1 MQGITKGTVLGN
13 RYELTSEVS
22 DAPGLARWI
31 ARDEKL
37 GREVAITVFGSK
49 SSHAEAALDSAR
61 RAAGVE
67 DARLVR
73 VLDAGRDDDFSYVVE
88 EAHTGAHSLADL
100 VRFESMHPEEARR
113 IVGETASALEAAR
126 QRGLHHLTLS
136 PRHVLRLAD
145 GSIAVTQVAV
155 AGALAGRDDVSSAE
169 ATKRDASSLVKLLYT
184 ALTGEWPGDES
195 DVAGLK
201 GMKVAERRADG
212 QIATPSE
219 LVDGVPNDLD
229 TLCRQS
235 LNYDETPRTP
245 GEVARQLAP
254 WSAQMITAPGRGRRS
269 DDAASK
275 DDASESNFTV
285 RRASERADGDSR
297 RGVGAVGAAALAAAG
312 ASAASSKG
320 TSTSSD
326 DDTDAGQRTDGPR
339 VALPRRPAAA
349 AAASEPDPADATMV
363 GRPVQFDADETTQ
376 FSLDDE
382 DAAYHRTSYDP
393 SFEELEPPVP
403 GFAGGTDDPDSGSS
417 KLALGIVALFVLG
430 ALVLAVFGIKGI
442 GGSKGSPAA
451 SPSGSASASGATKSA
466 PSSSSSSSAA
476 TTPVKVLG
484 ASVINQRGM
493 RVNDT
498 STMALAVDGDPS
510 TEWKSLHYLN
520 QPWGGF
526 VGYGG
531 LALNL
536 GTSTDVKKIKITPGA
551 GLPLTADVYVADVP
565 GTSGT
570 KVGSVSNA
578 TSEQTVEST
587 AKGRYVTIFIT
598 TQSKPAGKTYY
609 QSAIAEVSV
618 EK

>member
-13 RYELTSEVS
+13 RYELTSEIS
-22 DAPGLARWI
+22 DAPGLARWL

-49 SSHAEAALDSAR
+49 SSHAAAALDSAR

-67 DARLVR
+67 DDRLVR
-73 VLDAGRDDDFSYVVE
+73 VLDAGSDDDHSFVVE

-100 VRFESMHPEEARR
+100 VRFEAMHPEEARR

-155 AGALAGRDDVSSAE
+155 GGALAGRDDISSAE
-169 ATKRDASSLVKLLYT
+169 ATKRDAAACVKLLYT
-184 ALTGEWPGDES
+184 ALTGEWPGKAEEIT
-195 DVAGLK
+195 GLK
-201 GMKVAERRADG
+201 GLTVAERRADG

-219 LVDGVPNDLD
+219 VVDGIPSDLD
-229 TLCRQS
+229 TMCRQS

-254 WSAQMITAPGRGRRS
+254 WSAQMITAPGKGRRS
-269 DDAASK
+269 DDAAGDEDEK
-275 DDASESNFTV
+275 DQNFTV
-285 RRASERADGDSR
+285 RRAADRTEGEGR

-312 ASAASSKG
+312 TAGAAKG
-320 TSTSSD
+320 ARRLSNAD
-326 DDTDAGQRTDGPR
+326 DDTDPGARAEGPGA
-339 VALPRRPAAA
+339 ALPRKPAPRAA
-349 AAASEPDPADATMV
+349 NEQDPADATMI

-382 DAAYHRTSYDP
+382 DAAYHRTTYDP

-403 GFAGGTDDPDSGSS
+403 GFHGGTDDPDAGSS
-417 KLALGIVALFVLG
+417 KLALGIVALFVIG
-430 ALVLAVFGIKGI
+430 ALVLAVLGIRGI
-442 GGSKGSPAA
+442 GGNADTPAASNSGSASSGAASSGA
-451 SPSGSASASGATKSA
+451 SPSGSASRAG
-466 PSSSSSSSAA
+466 
-476 TTPVKVLG
+476 TPVKVQS
-484 ASVINQRGM
+484 ASVVNQRGM
-493 RVNDT
+493 RVND
-498 STMALAVDGDPS
+498 SSSMAQAVDGDTS
-510 TEWKSLHYLN
+510 TAWKSLLYRN
-520 QPWGGF
+520 RPWGGYP
-526 VGYGG
+526 GYGG

-536 GTSTDVKKIKITPGA
+536 GTSTDVKSIKITPGE
-551 GLPLTADVYVADVP
+551 GQPLTADVYVGDAP
-565 GTSGT
+565 GTAGK

-578 TSEQTVEST
+578 TSQQTISST
-587 AKGRYVTIFIT
+587 AKGSYVTIFIT
-598 TQSKPAGKTYY
+598 TQSLAPGTSYY
-609 QSAIAEVSV
+609 QSAVSEVSV

>member
-13 RYELTSEVS
+13 RYELTSEIS
-22 DAPGLARWI
+22 DAPGLARWL

-49 SSHAEAALDSAR
+49 SSHAAAALDSAR

-67 DARLVR
+67 DDRLVR
-73 VLDAGRDDDFSYVVE
+73 VLDAGSDDDHSFVVE

-100 VRFESMHPEEARR
+100 VRFEAMHPEEARR

-155 AGALAGRDDVSSAE
+155 GGALAGRDDISSAE
-169 ATKRDASSLVKLLYT
+169 ATKRDAAACVKLLYT
-184 ALTGEWPGDES
+184 ALTGEWPGKAEEIT
-195 DVAGLK
+195 GLK
-201 GMKVAERRADG
+201 GLTVAERRADG

-219 LVDGVPNDLD
+219 VVDGIPSDLD
-229 TLCRQS
+229 TMCRQS

-254 WSAQMITAPGRGRRS
+254 WSAQMITAPGKGRRS
-269 DDAASK
+269 DDAASDEDEK
-275 DDASESNFTV
+275 DQNFTV
-285 RRASERADGDSR
+285 RRAADRTEGEGR

-312 ASAASSKG
+312 TTGAAKG
-320 TSTSSD
+320 ARRLSNAD
-326 DDTDAGQRTDGPR
+326 DDTDPGARAEGPR
-339 VALPRRPAAA
+339 AALPRKPAPRAA
-349 AAASEPDPADATMV
+349 NEQDPADATMI

-382 DAAYHRTSYDP
+382 DAAYHRTTYDP

-403 GFAGGTDDPDSGSS
+403 GFRGGTDDPDAGSS
-417 KLALGIVALFVLG
+417 KLALGIVALFVIG
-430 ALVLAVFGIKGI
+430 ALVLAVLGIRGI
-442 GGSKGSPAA
+442 GGNADTPAASNSGSASSGAASSGA
-451 SPSGSASASGATKSA
+451 SPSGSASRAG
-466 PSSSSSSSAA
+466 
-476 TTPVKVLG
+476 TPVKVQS
-484 ASVINQRGM
+484 ASVVNKRGM
-493 RVNDT
+493 RVND
-498 STMALAVDGDPS
+498 SSSMAQAVDGDTS
-510 TEWKSLHYLN
+510 TAWKSLLYRN
-520 QPWGGF
+520 RPWGGYP
-526 VGYGG
+526 GYGG

-536 GTSTDVKKIKITPGA
+536 GTSTDVKSIKITPGE
-551 GLPLTADVYVADVP
+551 GQPLTADVYVGDAP
-565 GTSGT
+565 GTAGK

-578 TSEQTVEST
+578 TSQQTISST
-587 AKGRYVTIFIT
+587 AKGSYVTIFIT
-598 TQSKPAGKTYY
+598 TQSLAPGTSYY
-609 QSAIAEVSV
+609 QSAVSEVSV

>member
-13 RYELTSEVS
+13 RYELTSEIS
-22 DAPGLARWI
+22 DAPGLARWL

-49 SSHAEAALDSAR
+49 SSHAAAALDSAR

-67 DARLVR
+67 DDRLVR
-73 VLDAGRDDDFSYVVE
+73 VLDAGSDDDHSFVVE

-100 VRFESMHPEEARR
+100 VRFEAMHPEEARR

-155 AGALAGRDDVSSAE
+155 GGALAGRDDISSAE
-169 ATKRDASSLVKLLYT
+169 ATKRDAAACVKLLYT
-184 ALTGEWPGDES
+184 ALTGEWPGKAEEIT
-195 DVAGLK
+195 GLK
-201 GMKVAERRADG
+201 GLTVAERRADG

-219 LVDGVPNDLD
+219 VVDGIPSDLD
-229 TLCRQS
+229 TMCRQS

-254 WSAQMITAPGRGRRS
+254 WSAQMITAPGKGRRS
-269 DDAASK
+269 DDAAGDEDEK
-275 DDASESNFTV
+275 DQNFTV
-285 RRASERADGDSR
+285 RRAADRTEGEGR

-312 ASAASSKG
+312 TTGAAKG
-320 TSTSSD
+320 ARRLSNAD
-326 DDTDAGQRTDGPR
+326 DDTDPGARAEGPR
-339 VALPRRPAAA
+339 AALPRKPAPRAA
-349 AAASEPDPADATMV
+349 NEQDPADATMI

-382 DAAYHRTSYDP
+382 DAAYHRTTYDP

-403 GFAGGTDDPDSGSS
+403 GFHGGTDDPDAGSS
-417 KLALGIVALFVLG
+417 KLALGIVALFVIG
-430 ALVLAVFGIKGI
+430 ALVLAVLGIRGI
-442 GGSKGSPAA
+442 GGNADTPAASNSGSASSGAASSGA
-451 SPSGSASASGATKSA
+451 SPSGSASRAG
-466 PSSSSSSSAA
+466 
-476 TTPVKVLG
+476 TPVKVQS
-484 ASVINQRGM
+484 ASVVNERGM
-493 RVNDT
+493 RVND
-498 STMALAVDGDPS
+498 SSSMAQAVDGDTS
-510 TEWKSLHYLN
+510 TAWKSLLYRN
-520 QPWGGF
+520 RPWGGYP
-526 VGYGG
+526 GYGG

-536 GTSTDVKKIKITPGA
+536 GTSTDVKSIKITPGE
-551 GLPLTADVYVADVP
+551 GQPLTADVYVGDAP
-565 GTSGT
+565 GTAGK

-578 TSEQTVEST
+578 TSQQTISST
-587 AKGRYVTIFIT
+587 AKGSYVTIFIT
-598 TQSKPAGKTYY
+598 TQSLAPGTSYY
-609 QSAIAEVSV
+609 QSAVSEVSV

>member
-13 RYELTSEVS
+13 RYELTSEIS
-22 DAPGLARWI
+22 DAPGLARWL

-49 SSHAEAALDSAR
+49 SSHAAAALDSAR

-67 DARLVR
+67 DDRLVR
-73 VLDAGRDDDFSYVVE
+73 VLDAGSDDDHSFVVE

-100 VRFESMHPEEARR
+100 VRFEAMHPEEARR

-155 AGALAGRDDVSSAE
+155 GGALAGRDDISSAE
-169 ATKRDASSLVKLLYT
+169 ATKRDAAACVKLLYT
-184 ALTGEWPGDES
+184 ALTGEWPGKAEEIT
-195 DVAGLK
+195 GLK
-201 GMKVAERRADG
+201 GLTVAERRADG

-219 LVDGVPNDLD
+219 VVDGIPSDLD
-229 TLCRQS
+229 TMCRQS

-254 WSAQMITAPGRGRRS
+254 WSAQMITAPGKGRRS
-269 DDAASK
+269 DDAAGDEDEK
-275 DDASESNFTV
+275 DQNFTV
-285 RRASERADGDSR
+285 RRAADRTEGEGR

-312 ASAASSKG
+312 TAGAAKG
-320 TSTSSD
+320 ARRLSNAD
-326 DDTDAGQRTDGPR
+326 DDTDPGARAEGPR
-339 VALPRRPAAA
+339 AALPRKPAPRAA
-349 AAASEPDPADATMV
+349 NEQDPADATMI

-382 DAAYHRTSYDP
+382 DAAYHRTTYDP

-403 GFAGGTDDPDSGSS
+403 GFHGGTDDPDAGSS
-417 KLALGIVALFVLG
+417 KLALGIVALFVIG
-430 ALVLAVFGIKGI
+430 ALVLAVLGIRGI
-442 GGSKGSPAA
+442 GGNADTPAASNSGSASSGAASSGA
-451 SPSGSASASGATKSA
+451 SPSGSASRAG
-466 PSSSSSSSAA
+466 
-476 TTPVKVLG
+476 TPVKVQS
-484 ASVINQRGM
+484 ASVVNERGM
-493 RVNDT
+493 RVND
-498 STMALAVDGDPS
+498 SSSMAQAVDGDTS
-510 TEWKSLHYLN
+510 TAWKSLLYRN
-520 QPWGGF
+520 RPWGGYP
-526 VGYGG
+526 GYGG

-536 GTSTDVKKIKITPGA
+536 GTSTDVKSIKITPGE
-551 GLPLTADVYVADVP
+551 GQPLTADVYVGDAP
-565 GTSGT
+565 GTAGK

-578 TSEQTVEST
+578 TSQQTISST
-587 AKGRYVTIFIT
+587 AKGSYVTIFIT
-598 TQSKPAGKTYY
+598 TQSLAPGTSYY
-609 QSAIAEVSV
+609 QSAVSEVSV

>member
-13 RYELTSEVS
+13 RYELTSEIS
-22 DAPGLARWI
+22 DAPGLARWL

-49 SSHAEAALDSAR
+49 SSHAAAALDSAR

-67 DARLVR
+67 DDRLVR
-73 VLDAGRDDDFSYVVE
+73 VLDAGSDDDHSFVVE

-100 VRFESMHPEEARR
+100 VRFEAMHPEEARR

-155 AGALAGRDDVSSAE
+155 GGALAGRDDISSAE
-169 ATKRDASSLVKLLYT
+169 ATKRDAAACVKLLYT
-184 ALTGEWPGDES
+184 ALTGEWPGKAEEIT
-195 DVAGLK
+195 GLK
-201 GMKVAERRADG
+201 GLTVAERRADG

-219 LVDGVPNDLD
+219 VVDGIPSDLD
-229 TLCRQS
+229 TMCRQS

-254 WSAQMITAPGRGRRS
+254 WSAQMITAPGKGRRS
-269 DDAASK
+269 DDAASDEDEK
-275 DDASESNFTV
+275 DQNFTV
-285 RRASERADGDSR
+285 RRAADRTEGEGR

-312 ASAASSKG
+312 TAGAAKG
-320 TSTSSD
+320 ARRLSNAD
-326 DDTDAGQRTDGPR
+326 DDTDPGARAEGPR
-339 VALPRRPAAA
+339 AALPRKPAPRAA
-349 AAASEPDPADATMV
+349 NEQDPADATMI

-382 DAAYHRTSYDP
+382 DAAYHRTTYDP

-403 GFAGGTDDPDSGSS
+403 GFHGGTDDPDAGSS
-417 KLALGIVALFVLG
+417 KLALGIVALFVIG
-430 ALVLAVFGIKGI
+430 ALVLAVLGIRGI
-442 GGSKGSPAA
+442 GGNADTPAASNSGSASSGAASSGA
-451 SPSGSASASGATKSA
+451 SPSGSASRAG
-466 PSSSSSSSAA
+466 
-476 TTPVKVLG
+476 TPVKVQS
-484 ASVINQRGM
+484 ASVVNQRGM
-493 RVNDT
+493 RVND
-498 STMALAVDGDPS
+498 SSSMAQAVDGDTS
-510 TEWKSLHYLN
+510 TAWKSLLYRN
-520 QPWGGF
+520 RPWGGYP
-526 VGYGG
+526 GYGG

-536 GTSTDVKKIKITPGA
+536 GTSTDVKSIKITPGE
-551 GLPLTADVYVADVP
+551 GQPLTADVYVGDAP
-565 GTSGT
+565 GTAGK

-578 TSEQTVEST
+578 TSQQTISST
-587 AKGRYVTIFIT
+587 AKGSYVTIFIT
-598 TQSKPAGKTYY
+598 TQSLAPGTSYY
-609 QSAIAEVSV
+609 QSAVSEVSV

>member
-13 RYELTSEVS
+13 RYELTSEIS
-22 DAPGLARWI
+22 DAPGLARWL

-49 SSHAEAALDSAR
+49 SSHAAAALDSAR

-67 DARLVR
+67 DDRLVR
-73 VLDAGRDDDFSYVVE
+73 VLDAGSDDDHSFVVE

-100 VRFESMHPEEARR
+100 VRFEAMHPEEARR

-155 AGALAGRDDVSSAE
+155 GGALAGRDDISSAE
-169 ATKRDASSLVKLLYT
+169 ATKRDAAACVKLLYT
-184 ALTGEWPGDES
+184 ALTGEWPGKAEEIT
-195 DVAGLK
+195 GLK
-201 GMKVAERRADG
+201 GLTVAERRADG

-219 LVDGVPNDLD
+219 VVDGIPSDLD
-229 TLCRQS
+229 TMCRQS

-254 WSAQMITAPGRGRRS
+254 WSAQMITAPGKGRRS
-269 DDAASK
+269 DDAASDEDEK
-275 DDASESNFTV
+275 DQNFTV
-285 RRASERADGDSR
+285 RRAADRTEGEGR

-312 ASAASSKG
+312 TTGAAKG
-320 TSTSSD
+320 ARRLSNAD
-326 DDTDAGQRTDGPR
+326 DDTDPGARAEGPR
-339 VALPRRPAAA
+339 AALPRKPAPRAA
-349 AAASEPDPADATMV
+349 NEQDPADATMI

-382 DAAYHRTSYDP
+382 DAAYHRTTYDP

-403 GFAGGTDDPDSGSS
+403 GFHGGTDDPDAGSS
-417 KLALGIVALFVLG
+417 KLALGIVALFVIG
-430 ALVLAVFGIKGI
+430 ALVLAVLGIRGI
-442 GGSKGSPAA
+442 GGNADTPAASNSGSASSGAASSGA
-451 SPSGSASASGATKSA
+451 SPSGSASRAG
-466 PSSSSSSSAA
+466 
-476 TTPVKVLG
+476 TPVKVQS
-484 ASVINQRGM
+484 ASVVNQRGM
-493 RVNDT
+493 RVND
-498 STMALAVDGDPS
+498 SSSMAQAVDGDTS
-510 TEWKSLHYLN
+510 TAWKSLLYRN
-520 QPWGGF
+520 RPWGGYP
-526 VGYGG
+526 GYGG

-536 GTSTDVKKIKITPGA
+536 GTSTDVKSIKITPGE
-551 GLPLTADVYVADVP
+551 GQPLTADVYVGDAP
-565 GTSGT
+565 GTAGK

-578 TSEQTVEST
+578 TSQQTISST
-587 AKGRYVTIFIT
+587 AKGSYVTIFIT
-598 TQSKPAGKTYY
+598 TQSLAPGTSYY
-609 QSAIAEVSV
+609 QSAVSEVSV

>member
-13 RYELTSEVS
+13 RYELRSEIS
-22 DAPGLARWI
+22 DAPGLARWL

-49 SSHAEAALDSAR
+49 SSHAAAALDSAR

-67 DARLVR
+67 DDRLVR
-73 VLDAGRDDDFSYVVE
+73 VLDAGSDDDHSFVVE

-100 VRFESMHPEEARR
+100 VRFEAMHPEEARR

-155 AGALAGRDDVSSAE
+155 GGALAGRDDISSAE
-169 ATKRDASSLVKLLYT
+169 ATKRDAAACVKLLYT
-184 ALTGEWPGDES
+184 ALTGEWPGKAEEIT
-195 DVAGLK
+195 GLK
-201 GMKVAERRADG
+201 GLTVAERRADG

-219 LVDGVPNDLD
+219 VVDGIPSDLD
-229 TLCRQS
+229 TMCRQS

-254 WSAQMITAPGRGRRS
+254 WSAQMITAPGKGRRS
-269 DDAASK
+269 DDAAGDEDEK
-275 DDASESNFTV
+275 DQNFTV
-285 RRASERADGDSR
+285 RRAADRTEGEGR

-312 ASAASSKG
+312 TAGAAKG
-320 TSTSSD
+320 ARRLSNAD
-326 DDTDAGQRTDGPR
+326 DDTDPGARAEGPR
-339 VALPRRPAAA
+339 AALPRKPAPRAA
-349 AAASEPDPADATMV
+349 NEQDPADATMI

-382 DAAYHRTSYDP
+382 DAAYHRTTYDP

-403 GFAGGTDDPDSGSS
+403 GFHGGTDDPDAGSS
-417 KLALGIVALFVLG
+417 KLALGIVALFVIG
-430 ALVLAVFGIKGI
+430 ALVLAVLGIRGI
-442 GGSKGSPAA
+442 GGNADTPAASNSGSASSGAVSSGA
-451 SPSGSASASGATKSA
+451 SPSGSASRAG
-466 PSSSSSSSAA
+466 
-476 TTPVKVLG
+476 TPVKVQS
-484 ASVINQRGM
+484 ASVVNERGM
-493 RVNDT
+493 RVND
-498 STMALAVDGDPS
+498 SSSMAQAVDGDTS
-510 TEWKSLHYLN
+510 TAWKSLLYRN
-520 QPWGGF
+520 RPWGGYP
-526 VGYGG
+526 GYGG

-536 GTSTDVKKIKITPGA
+536 GTSIDVKSIKITPGE
-551 GLPLTADVYVADVP
+551 GQPLTADVYVGDAP
-565 GTSGT
+565 GTAGK

-578 TSEQTVEST
+578 TSQQTISST
-587 AKGRYVTIFIT
+587 AKGSYVTIFIT
-598 TQSKPAGKTYY
+598 TQSLAPGTSYY
-609 QSAIAEVSV
+609 QSAVSEVSV

>member
-13 RYELTSEVS
+13 RYELTSEIS
-22 DAPGLARWI
+22 DAPGLARWL

-49 SSHAEAALDSAR
+49 SSHAAAALDSAR

-67 DARLVR
+67 DDRLVR
-73 VLDAGRDDDFSYVVE
+73 VLDAGSDDDHSFVVE

-100 VRFESMHPEEARR
+100 VRFEAMHPEEARR

-155 AGALAGRDDVSSAE
+155 GGALAGRDDISSAE
-169 ATKRDASSLVKLLYT
+169 ATKRDAAACVKLLYT
-184 ALTGEWPGDES
+184 ALTGEWPGKAEEIT
-195 DVAGLK
+195 GLK
-201 GMKVAERRADG
+201 GLTVAERRADG

-219 LVDGVPNDLD
+219 VVDGVPSDLD
-229 TLCRQS
+229 TMCRQS

-254 WSAQMITAPGRGRRS
+254 WSAQMITAPGKGRRS
-269 DDAASK
+269 DDAASDEDEK
-275 DDASESNFTV
+275 DHNFTV
-285 RRASERADGDSR
+285 RRAADRTEGEGR

-312 ASAASSKG
+312 TTGAAKG
-320 TSTSSD
+320 ARRLSNAD
-326 DDTDAGQRTDGPR
+326 DDTDPGARAEGPR
-339 VALPRRPAAA
+339 AALPRKPAPRAA
-349 AAASEPDPADATMV
+349 NEQDPADATMI

-382 DAAYHRTSYDP
+382 DAAYHRTTYDP

-403 GFAGGTDDPDSGSS
+403 GFHGGTDDPDAGSS
-417 KLALGIVALFVLG
+417 KLALGIVALFVIG
-430 ALVLAVFGIKGI
+430 ALVLAVLGIRGI
-442 GGSKGSPAA
+442 GGNADTPAASNSGSASSGAASSGA
-451 SPSGSASASGATKSA
+451 SPSGSASRAG
-466 PSSSSSSSAA
+466 
-476 TTPVKVLG
+476 TPVKVQS
-484 ASVINQRGM
+484 ASVVNQRGM
-493 RVNDT
+493 RVND
-498 STMALAVDGDPS
+498 SSSMAQAVDGDTS
-510 TEWKSLHYLN
+510 TAWKSLLYRN
-520 QPWGGF
+520 RPWGGYP
-526 VGYGG
+526 GYGG

-536 GTSTDVKKIKITPGA
+536 GTSTDVKSIKITPGE
-551 GLPLTADVYVADVP
+551 GQPLTADVYVGDAP
-565 GTSGT
+565 GTAGK

-578 TSEQTVEST
+578 TSQQTISST
-587 AKGRYVTIFIT
+587 AKGSYVTIFIT
-598 TQSKPAGKTYY
+598 TQSLAPGTSYY
-609 QSAIAEVSV
+609 QSAVSEVSV

>member
-13 RYELTSEVS
+13 RYELTSEIS
-22 DAPGLARWI
+22 DAPGLARWL

-49 SSHAEAALDSAR
+49 SSHAAAALDSAR

-67 DARLVR
+67 DDRLVR
-73 VLDAGRDDDFSYVVE
+73 VLDAGSDDDHSFVVE

-100 VRFESMHPEEARR
+100 VRFEAMHPEEARR

-155 AGALAGRDDVSSAE
+155 GGALAGRDDISSAE
-169 ATKRDASSLVKLLYT
+169 ATKRDAAACVKLLYT
-184 ALTGEWPGDES
+184 ALTGEWPGKAEEIT
-195 DVAGLK
+195 GLK
-201 GMKVAERRADG
+201 GLTVAERRADG

-219 LVDGVPNDLD
+219 VVDGIPSDLD
-229 TLCRQS
+229 TMCRQS

-254 WSAQMITAPGRGRRS
+254 WSAQMITAPGKGRRS
-269 DDAASK
+269 DDAASDEDEK
-275 DDASESNFTV
+275 DQNFTV
-285 RRASERADGDSR
+285 RRAADRTEGEGR

-312 ASAASSKG
+312 TAGAAKG
-320 TSTSSD
+320 ARRLSNAD
-326 DDTDAGQRTDGPR
+326 DDTDPGARAEGPGA
-339 VALPRRPAAA
+339 ALPRKPAPRAA
-349 AAASEPDPADATMV
+349 NEQDPADATMI

-382 DAAYHRTSYDP
+382 DAAYHRTTYDP

-403 GFAGGTDDPDSGSS
+403 GFHGGTDDPDAGSS
-417 KLALGIVALFVLG
+417 KLALGIVALFVIG
-430 ALVLAVFGIKGI
+430 ALVLAVLGIRGI
-442 GGSKGSPAA
+442 GGNADTPAASNSASASSGAASSGA
-451 SPSGSASASGATKSA
+451 SPSGSASRAG
-466 PSSSSSSSAA
+466 
-476 TTPVKVLG
+476 TPVKVQS
-484 ASVINQRGM
+484 ASVVNQRGM
-493 RVNDT
+493 RVND
-498 STMALAVDGDPS
+498 SSSMAQAVDGDTS
-510 TEWKSLHYLN
+510 TTWKSLLYRN
-520 QPWGGF
+520 RPWGGYP
-526 VGYGG
+526 GYGG

-536 GTSTDVKKIKITPGA
+536 GTSTDVKSIKITPGE
-551 GLPLTADVYVADVP
+551 GQPLTADVYVGDAP
-565 GTSGT
+565 GTAGK

-578 TSEQTVEST
+578 TSQQTISST
-587 AKGRYVTIFIT
+587 AKGSYVTIFIT
-598 TQSKPAGKTYY
+598 TQSLAPGTSYY
-609 QSAIAEVSV
+609 QSAVSEVSV

>member
-13 RYELTSEVS
+13 RYELTSEIS
-22 DAPGLARWI
+22 DAPGLARWL

-49 SSHAEAALDSAR
+49 SSHAAAALDSAR

-67 DARLVR
+67 DDRLVR
-73 VLDAGRDDDFSYVVE
+73 VLDAGSDDDHSFVVE

-100 VRFESMHPEEARR
+100 VRFEAMHPEEARR

-155 AGALAGRDDVSSAE
+155 GGALAGRDDISSAE
-169 ATKRDASSLVKLLYT
+169 ATKRDAAACVKLLYT
-184 ALTGEWPGDES
+184 ALTGEWPGKAEEIT
-195 DVAGLK
+195 GLK
-201 GMKVAERRADG
+201 GLTVAERRADG

-219 LVDGVPNDLD
+219 VVDGIPSDLD
-229 TLCRQS
+229 TMCRQS

-254 WSAQMITAPGRGRRS
+254 WSAQMITAPGKGRRS
-269 DDAASK
+269 DDAAGDEDEK
-275 DDASESNFTV
+275 DQNFTV
-285 RRASERADGDSR
+285 RRAADRTEGEGR

-312 ASAASSKG
+312 TAGAAKG
-320 TSTSSD
+320 ARRLSNAD
-326 DDTDAGQRTDGPR
+326 DDTDPGARAEGPGA
-339 VALPRRPAAA
+339 ALPRKPAPRAA
-349 AAASEPDPADATMV
+349 NEQDPADATMI

-382 DAAYHRTSYDP
+382 DAAYHRTTYDP

-403 GFAGGTDDPDSGSS
+403 GFHGGTDDPDAGSS
-417 KLALGIVALFVLG
+417 KLALGIVALFVIG
-430 ALVLAVFGIKGI
+430 ALVLAVLGIRGI
-442 GGSKGSPAA
+442 GGNADTPAASNSGSASSGAASSGA
-451 SPSGSASASGATKSA
+451 SPSGSASRAG
-466 PSSSSSSSAA
+466 
-476 TTPVKVLG
+476 TPVKVQS
-484 ASVINQRGM
+484 ASVVNERGM
-493 RVNDT
+493 RVND
-498 STMALAVDGDPS
+498 SSSMAQAVDGDTS
-510 TEWKSLHYLN
+510 TAWKSLLYRN
-520 QPWGGF
+520 RPWGGYP
-526 VGYGG
+526 GYGG

-536 GTSTDVKKIKITPGA
+536 GTSTDVKSIKITPGE
-551 GLPLTADVYVADVP
+551 GQPLTADVYVGDAP
-565 GTSGT
+565 GTAGK

-578 TSEQTVEST
+578 TSQQTISST
-587 AKGRYVTIFIT
+587 AKGSYVTIFIT
-598 TQSKPAGKTYY
+598 TQSLAPGTSYY
-609 QSAIAEVSV
+609 QSAVSEVSV

>member
-13 RYELTSEVS
+13 RYELTSEIS
-22 DAPGLARWI
+22 DAPGLARWL

-49 SSHAEAALDSAR
+49 SSHAAAALDSAR

-67 DARLVR
+67 DDRLVR
-73 VLDAGRDDDFSYVVE
+73 VLDAGSDDDHSFVVE

-100 VRFESMHPEEARR
+100 VRFEAMHPEEARR

-155 AGALAGRDDVSSAE
+155 GGALAGRDDISSAE
-169 ATKRDASSLVKLLYT
+169 ATKRDAAACVKLLYT
-184 ALTGEWPGDES
+184 ALTGEWPGKAEEIT
-195 DVAGLK
+195 GLK
-201 GMKVAERRADG
+201 GLTVAERRADG

-219 LVDGVPNDLD
+219 VVDGIPSDLD
-229 TLCRQS
+229 TMCRQS

-254 WSAQMITAPGRGRRS
+254 WSAQMITAPGKGRRS
-269 DDAASK
+269 DDAASDEDEK
-275 DDASESNFTV
+275 DQNFTV
-285 RRASERADGDSR
+285 RRASDHTEGEGR

-312 ASAASSKG
+312 TAGAAKG
-320 TSTSSD
+320 ARRLSNAD
-326 DDTDAGQRTDGPR
+326 DDTDPGARAEGPR
-339 VALPRRPAAA
+339 AALPRKPAPRAA
-349 AAASEPDPADATMV
+349 NEQDPADATMI

-382 DAAYHRTSYDP
+382 DAAYHRTTYDP

-403 GFAGGTDDPDSGSS
+403 GFHGGTDDPDAGSS
-417 KLALGIVALFVLG
+417 KLALGIVALFVIG
-430 ALVLAVFGIKGI
+430 ALVLAVLGIRGI
-442 GGSKGSPAA
+442 GGNADTPAASNSGSASSGAASSGA
-451 SPSGSASASGATKSA
+451 SPSGSASRAG
-466 PSSSSSSSAA
+466 
-476 TTPVKVLG
+476 TPVKVQS
-484 ASVINQRGM
+484 ASVVNQRGM
-493 RVNDT
+493 RVND
-498 STMALAVDGDPS
+498 SSSMAQAVDGDTS
-510 TEWKSLHYLN
+510 TAWKSLLYRN
-520 QPWGGF
+520 RPWGGYP
-526 VGYGG
+526 GYGG

-536 GTSTDVKKIKITPGA
+536 GTSTDVKSIKITPGE
-551 GLPLTADVYVADVP
+551 GQPLTADVYVGDAP
-565 GTSGT
+565 GTAGK

-578 TSEQTVEST
+578 TSQQTISST
-587 AKGRYVTIFIT
+587 AKGSYVTIFIT
-598 TQSKPAGKTYY
+598 TQSLAPGTSYY
-609 QSAIAEVSV
+609 QSAVSEVSV

>member
-13 RYELTSEVS
+13 RYELTSEIS
-22 DAPGLARWI
+22 DAPGLARWL

-49 SSHAEAALDSAR
+49 SSHAAAALDSAR

-67 DARLVR
+67 DDRLVR
-73 VLDAGRDDDFSYVVE
+73 VLDAGSDDDHSFVVE

-100 VRFESMHPEEARR
+100 VRFEAMHPEEARR

-155 AGALAGRDDVSSAE
+155 GGALAGRDDISSAE
-169 ATKRDASSLVKLLYT
+169 ATKRDAAACVKLLYT
-184 ALTGEWPGDES
+184 ALTGEWPGKAEEIT
-195 DVAGLK
+195 GLK
-201 GMKVAERRADG
+201 GLTVAERRADG

-219 LVDGVPNDLD
+219 VVDGIPSDLD
-229 TLCRQS
+229 TMCRQS

-254 WSAQMITAPGRGRRS
+254 WSAQMITAPGKGRRS
-269 DDAASK
+269 DDAASDEDEK
-275 DDASESNFTV
+275 DHNFTV
-285 RRASERADGDSR
+285 RRAADRTEGEGR

-312 ASAASSKG
+312 TAGATKG
-320 TSTSSD
+320 ARRLGNAD
-326 DDTDAGQRTDGPR
+326 DDTDPGARAEGPR
-339 VALPRRPAAA
+339 AALPRKPAPRAA
-349 AAASEPDPADATMV
+349 NEQDPADATMI

-382 DAAYHRTSYDP
+382 DAAYHRTTYDP

-403 GFAGGTDDPDSGSS
+403 GFHGGTDDPDAGSS
-417 KLALGIVALFVLG
+417 KLALGIVALFVIG
-430 ALVLAVFGIKGI
+430 ALVLAVLGIRGI
-442 GGSKGSPAA
+442 GGNADTPAASNSGSASSGAASSGA
-451 SPSGSASASGATKSA
+451 SPSGSASRAG
-466 PSSSSSSSAA
+466 
-476 TTPVKVLG
+476 TPVKVQS
-484 ASVINQRGM
+484 ASVVNQRGM
-493 RVNDT
+493 RVND
-498 STMALAVDGDPS
+498 SSSMAQAVDGDTS
-510 TEWKSLHYLN
+510 TAWKSLLYRN
-520 QPWGGF
+520 RPWGGYP
-526 VGYGG
+526 GYGG

-536 GTSTDVKKIKITPGA
+536 GTSTAVKSIEITPGE
-551 GLPLTADVYVADVP
+551 GQPLTADVYVGDAP
-565 GTSGT
+565 GTAGK

-578 TSEQTVEST
+578 TSQQTISST
-587 AKGRYVTIFIT
+587 AKGSYVTIFIT
-598 TQSKPAGKTYY
+598 TQSLAPGTSYY
-609 QSAIAEVSV
+609 QSAVSEVSV

>member
-13 RYELTSEVS
+13 RYELTSEIS
-22 DAPGLARWI
+22 DAPGLARWL

-49 SSHAEAALDSAR
+49 SSHAAAALDSAR

-67 DARLVR
+67 DDRLVR
-73 VLDAGRDDDFSYVVE
+73 VLDAGSDDDHSFVVE

-100 VRFESMHPEEARR
+100 VRFEAMHPEEARR

-155 AGALAGRDDVSSAE
+155 GGALAGRDDISSAE
-169 ATKRDASSLVKLLYT
+169 ATKRDAAACVKLLYT
-184 ALTGEWPGDES
+184 ALTGEWPGKAEEIT
-195 DVAGLK
+195 GLK
-201 GMKVAERRADG
+201 GLTVAERRADG

-219 LVDGVPNDLD
+219 VVDGIPSDLD
-229 TLCRQS
+229 TMCRQS

-254 WSAQMITAPGRGRRS
+254 WSAQMITAPGKGRRS
-269 DDAASK
+269 DDAASDEDEK
-275 DDASESNFTV
+275 DHNFTV
-285 RRASERADGDSR
+285 RRAADRTEGEGR

-312 ASAASSKG
+312 TTGAAKG
-320 TSTSSD
+320 ARRLSNAD
-326 DDTDAGQRTDGPR
+326 DDTDPGARAEGPR
-339 VALPRRPAAA
+339 AALPRKPAPRAA
-349 AAASEPDPADATMV
+349 NEQDPADATMI

-382 DAAYHRTSYDP
+382 DAAYHRTTYDP

-403 GFAGGTDDPDSGSS
+403 GFHGGTDDPDAGSS
-417 KLALGIVALFVLG
+417 KLALGIVALFVIG
-430 ALVLAVFGIKGI
+430 ALVLAVLGIRGI
-442 GGSKGSPAA
+442 GGNADTPAASNSGSAASGAASSGA
-451 SPSGSASASGATKSA
+451 SPSGSASRAG
-466 PSSSSSSSAA
+466 
-476 TTPVKVLG
+476 TPVKVQS
-484 ASVINQRGM
+484 ASVVNQRGM
-493 RVNDT
+493 RVND
-498 STMALAVDGDPS
+498 SSSMAQAVDGDTS
-510 TEWKSLHYLN
+510 TAWKSLLYRN
-520 QPWGGF
+520 RPWGGYP
-526 VGYGG
+526 GYGG

-536 GTSTDVKKIKITPGA
+536 GTSTDVKSIKITPGE
-551 GLPLTADVYVADVP
+551 GQPLTADVYVGDAP
-565 GTSGT
+565 GTAGK

-578 TSEQTVEST
+578 TSQQTISST
-587 AKGRYVTIFIT
+587 AKGSYVTIFIT
-598 TQSKPAGKTYY
+598 TQSLAPGTSYY
-609 QSAIAEVSV
+609 QSAVSEVSV

>member
-13 RYELTSEVS
+13 RYELTSEIS
-22 DAPGLARWI
+22 DAPGLARWL

-49 SSHAEAALDSAR
+49 SSHAAAALDSAR

-67 DARLVR
+67 DDRLVR
-73 VLDAGRDDDFSYVVE
+73 VLDAGSDDDHSFVVE

-100 VRFESMHPEEARR
+100 VRFEAMHPEEARR

-155 AGALAGRDDVSSAE
+155 GGALAGRDDISSAE
-169 ATKRDASSLVKLLYT
+169 ATKRDAAACVKLLYT
-184 ALTGEWPGDES
+184 ALTGEWPGKAEEIT
-195 DVAGLK
+195 GLK
-201 GMKVAERRADG
+201 GLTVAERRADG

-219 LVDGVPNDLD
+219 VVDGIPSDLD
-229 TLCRQS
+229 TMCRQS

-254 WSAQMITAPGRGRRS
+254 WSAQMITAPGKGRRS
-269 DDAASK
+269 DDAASDEDEK
-275 DDASESNFTV
+275 DHNFTV
-285 RRASERADGDSR
+285 RRAADRTEGEGR

-312 ASAASSKG
+312 TAGAAKG
-320 TSTSSD
+320 ARRLSNAD
-326 DDTDAGQRTDGPR
+326 DDTDPGARAEGPR
-339 VALPRRPAAA
+339 AALPRKPAPRAA
-349 AAASEPDPADATMV
+349 NEQDPADATMI

-382 DAAYHRTSYDP
+382 DAAYHRTTYDP

-403 GFAGGTDDPDSGSS
+403 GFHGGTDDPDAGSS
-417 KLALGIVALFVLG
+417 KLALGIVALFVIG
-430 ALVLAVFGIKGI
+430 ALVLAVLGIRGI
-442 GGSKGSPAA
+442 GGNADTPAASNSGSASSGAASSGA
-451 SPSGSASASGATKSA
+451 SPSGSASRAG
-466 PSSSSSSSAA
+466 
-476 TTPVKVLG
+476 TPVKVQS
-484 ASVINQRGM
+484 ASVVNQRGM
-493 RVNDT
+493 RVND
-498 STMALAVDGDPS
+498 SSSMAQAVDGDTS
-510 TEWKSLHYLN
+510 TAWKSLLYRN
-520 QPWGGF
+520 RPWGGYP
-526 VGYGG
+526 GYGG

-536 GTSTDVKKIKITPGA
+536 GTSTAVKSIEITPGE
-551 GLPLTADVYVADVP
+551 GQPLTADVYVGDAP
-565 GTSGT
+565 GTAGK

-578 TSEQTVEST
+578 TSQQTISST
-587 AKGRYVTIFIT
+587 AKGSYVTIFIT
-598 TQSKPAGKTYY
+598 TQSLAPGTSYY
-609 QSAIAEVSV
+609 QSAVSEVSV

>member
-13 RYELTSEVS
+13 RYELTSEIS
-22 DAPGLARWI
+22 DAPGLARWL

-49 SSHAEAALDSAR
+49 SSHAAAALDSAR

-67 DARLVR
+67 DDRLVR
-73 VLDAGRDDDFSYVVE
+73 VLDAGSDDDHSFVVE

-100 VRFESMHPEEARR
+100 VRFEAMHPEEARR

-155 AGALAGRDDVSSAE
+155 GGALAGRDDISSAE
-169 ATKRDASSLVKLLYT
+169 ATKRDAAACVKLLYT
-184 ALTGEWPGDES
+184 ALTGEWPGKAEEIT
-195 DVAGLK
+195 GLK
-201 GMKVAERRADG
+201 GLTVAERRADG

-219 LVDGVPNDLD
+219 VVDGIPSDLD
-229 TLCRQS
+229 TMCRQS

-254 WSAQMITAPGRGRRS
+254 WSAQMITAPGKGRRS
-269 DDAASK
+269 DDAAGDEDEK
-275 DDASESNFTV
+275 DQNFTV
-285 RRASERADGDSR
+285 RRAADRTEGEGR

-312 ASAASSKG
+312 TAGAAKG
-320 TSTSSD
+320 ARRLSNAD
-326 DDTDAGQRTDGPR
+326 DDTDPGARAEGPR
-339 VALPRRPAAA
+339 AALPRKPAPRAA
-349 AAASEPDPADATMV
+349 NEQDPADATMI

-382 DAAYHRTSYDP
+382 DAAYHRTTYDP

-403 GFAGGTDDPDSGSS
+403 GFHGGTDDPDAGSS
-417 KLALGIVALFVLG
+417 KLALGIVALFVIG
-430 ALVLAVFGIKGI
+430 ALVLAVLGIRGI
-442 GGSKGSPAA
+442 GGNADTPAASNSGSASSGAVSSGA
-451 SPSGSASASGATKSA
+451 SPSGSASRAG
-466 PSSSSSSSAA
+466 
-476 TTPVKVLG
+476 TPVKVQS
-484 ASVINQRGM
+484 ASVVNQRGM
-493 RVNDT
+493 RVND
-498 STMALAVDGDPS
+498 SSSMAQAVDGDTS
-510 TEWKSLHYLN
+510 TAWKSLLYRN
-520 QPWGGF
+520 RPWGGYP
-526 VGYGG
+526 GYGG

-536 GTSTDVKKIKITPGA
+536 GTSTDVKSIKITPGE
-551 GLPLTADVYVADVP
+551 GQPLTADVYVGDAP
-565 GTSGT
+565 GTAGK

-578 TSEQTVEST
+578 TSQQTISST
-587 AKGRYVTIFIT
+587 AKGSYVTIFIT
-598 TQSKPAGKTYY
+598 TQSLAPGTSYY
-609 QSAIAEVSV
+609 QSAVSEVSV

>member
-13 RYELTSEVS
+13 RYELTSEIS
-22 DAPGLARWI
+22 DAPGLARWL

-49 SSHAEAALDSAR
+49 SSHAAAALDSAR

-67 DARLVR
+67 DDRLVR
-73 VLDAGRDDDFSYVVE
+73 VLDAGSDDDHSFVVE

-100 VRFESMHPEEARR
+100 VRFEAMHPEEARR

-155 AGALAGRDDVSSAE
+155 GGALAGRDDISSAE
-169 ATKRDASSLVKLLYT
+169 ATKRDAAACVKLLYT
-184 ALTGEWPGDES
+184 ALTGEWPGKAEEIT
-195 DVAGLK
+195 GLK
-201 GMKVAERRADG
+201 GLTVAERRADG

-219 LVDGVPNDLD
+219 VVDGIPSDLD
-229 TLCRQS
+229 TMCRQS

-254 WSAQMITAPGRGRRS
+254 WSAQMITAPGKGRRS
-269 DDAASK
+269 DDAAGDEDEK
-275 DDASESNFTV
+275 DQNFTV
-285 RRASERADGDSR
+285 RRAADRTEGEGR

-312 ASAASSKG
+312 TAGAAKG
-320 TSTSSD
+320 ARRLSNAD
-326 DDTDAGQRTDGPR
+326 DDTDPGARAEGPR
-339 VALPRRPAAA
+339 AALPRKPAPRAA
-349 AAASEPDPADATMV
+349 NEQDPADATMI

-382 DAAYHRTSYDP
+382 DAAYHRTTYDP

-403 GFAGGTDDPDSGSS
+403 GFHGGTDDPDAGSS
-417 KLALGIVALFVLG
+417 KLALGIVALFVIG
-430 ALVLAVFGIKGI
+430 ALVLAVLGIRGI
-442 GGSKGSPAA
+442 GGNADTPAASNSGSASSGAASSGA
-451 SPSGSASASGATKSA
+451 SPSGSASRAG
-466 PSSSSSSSAA
+466 
-476 TTPVKVLG
+476 TPVKVQS
-484 ASVINQRGM
+484 ASVVNQRGM
-493 RVNDT
+493 RVND
-498 STMALAVDGDPS
+498 SSSMAQAVDGDTS
-510 TEWKSLHYLN
+510 TAWKSLLYRN
-520 QPWGGF
+520 RPWGGYP
-526 VGYGG
+526 GYGG

-536 GTSTDVKKIKITPGA
+536 GTSTDVKSIKITPGE
-551 GLPLTADVYVADVP
+551 GQPLTADVYVGDAP
-565 GTSGT
+565 GTAGK

-578 TSEQTVEST
+578 TSQQTISST
-587 AKGRYVTIFIT
+587 AKGSYVTIFIT
-598 TQSKPAGKTYY
+598 TQSLAPGTSYY
-609 QSAIAEVSV
+609 QSAVSEVSV

>member
-13 RYELTSEVS
+13 RYELTSEIS
-22 DAPGLARWI
+22 DAPGLARWL

-49 SSHAEAALDSAR
+49 SSHAAAALDSAR

-67 DARLVR
+67 DDRLVR
-73 VLDAGRDDDFSYVVE
+73 VLDAGSDDDHSFVVE

-100 VRFESMHPEEARR
+100 VRFEAMHPEEARR

-155 AGALAGRDDVSSAE
+155 GGALAGRDDISSAE
-169 ATKRDASSLVKLLYT
+169 ATKRDAAACVKLLYT
-184 ALTGEWPGDES
+184 ALTGEWPGKAEEIT
-195 DVAGLK
+195 GLK
-201 GMKVAERRADG
+201 GLTVAERRADG

-219 LVDGVPNDLD
+219 VVDGIPSDLD
-229 TLCRQS
+229 TMCRQS

-254 WSAQMITAPGRGRRS
+254 WSAQMITAPGKGRRS
-269 DDAASK
+269 DDAAGDEDEK
-275 DDASESNFTV
+275 DQNFTV
-285 RRASERADGDSR
+285 RRAADRTEGEGR

-312 ASAASSKG
+312 TTGVAKG
-320 TSTSSD
+320 ARRLSNAD
-326 DDTDAGQRTDGPR
+326 DDTDPGARAEGPR
-339 VALPRRPAAA
+339 AALPRKPAPRAA
-349 AAASEPDPADATMV
+349 NEQDPADATMI

-382 DAAYHRTSYDP
+382 DAAYHRTTYDP

-403 GFAGGTDDPDSGSS
+403 GFHGGTDDPDAGSS
-417 KLALGIVALFVLG
+417 KLALGIVALFVIG
-430 ALVLAVFGIKGI
+430 ALVLAVLGIRGI
-442 GGSKGSPAA
+442 GGNADTPAASNSGSASSGAASSGA
-451 SPSGSASASGATKSA
+451 SPSGSASRAG
-466 PSSSSSSSAA
+466 
-476 TTPVKVLG
+476 TPVKVQS
-484 ASVINQRGM
+484 ASVVNQRGM
-493 RVNDT
+493 RVND
-498 STMALAVDGDPS
+498 SSSMAQAVDGDTS
-510 TEWKSLHYLN
+510 TAWKSLLYRN
-520 QPWGGF
+520 RPWGGYP
-526 VGYGG
+526 GYGG

-536 GTSTDVKKIKITPGA
+536 GTSTDVKSIKITPGE
-551 GLPLTADVYVADVP
+551 GQPLTADVYVGDAP
-565 GTSGT
+565 GTVGK

-578 TSEQTVEST
+578 TSQQTISST
-587 AKGRYVTIFIT
+587 AKGSYVTIFIT
-598 TQSKPAGKTYY
+598 TQSLAPGTSYY
-609 QSAIAEVSV
+609 QSAVSEVSV

>member
-13 RYELTSEVS
+13 RYELTSEIS
-22 DAPGLARWI
+22 DAPGLARWL

-49 SSHAEAALDSAR
+49 SSHAAAALDSAR

-67 DARLVR
+67 DDRLVR
-73 VLDAGRDDDFSYVVE
+73 VLDAGSDDDHSFVVE

-100 VRFESMHPEEARR
+100 VRFEAMHPEEARR

-155 AGALAGRDDVSSAE
+155 GGALAGRDDISSAE
-169 ATKRDASSLVKLLYT
+169 ATKRDAAACVKLLYT
-184 ALTGEWPGDES
+184 ALTGEWPGKAEEIT
-195 DVAGLK
+195 GLK
-201 GMKVAERRADG
+201 GLTVAERRADG

-219 LVDGVPNDLD
+219 VVDGIPSDLD
-229 TLCRQS
+229 TMCRQS

-254 WSAQMITAPGRGRRS
+254 WSAQMITAPGKGRRS
-269 DDAASK
+269 DDAASDEDEK
-275 DDASESNFTV
+275 DHNFTV
-285 RRASERADGDSR
+285 RRAADRTEGEGR

-312 ASAASSKG
+312 TTGAAKG
-320 TSTSSD
+320 ARRLSNAD
-326 DDTDAGQRTDGPR
+326 DDTDPGARAEGPR
-339 VALPRRPAAA
+339 AALPRKPAPRAA
-349 AAASEPDPADATMV
+349 NEQDPADATMI

-382 DAAYHRTSYDP
+382 DAAYHRTTYDP

-403 GFAGGTDDPDSGSS
+403 GFHGGTDDPDAGSS
-417 KLALGIVALFVLG
+417 KLALGIVALFVIG
-430 ALVLAVFGIKGI
+430 ALVLAVLGIRGI
-442 GGSKGSPAA
+442 GGNADTPAASNSGSASSGAASSGA
-451 SPSGSASASGATKSA
+451 SPSGSASRAG
-466 PSSSSSSSAA
+466 
-476 TTPVKVLG
+476 TPVKVQS
-484 ASVINQRGM
+484 ASVVNQRGM
-493 RVNDT
+493 RVND
-498 STMALAVDGDPS
+498 SSSMAQAVDGDTS
-510 TEWKSLHYLN
+510 TAWKSLLYRN
-520 QPWGGF
+520 RPWGGYP
-526 VGYGG
+526 GYGG

-536 GTSTDVKKIKITPGA
+536 GTSTDVKSIKITPGE
-551 GLPLTADVYVADVP
+551 GQPLTADVYVGDAP
-565 GTSGT
+565 GTAGK

-578 TSEQTVEST
+578 TSQQTISST
-587 AKGRYVTIFIT
+587 AKGSYVTIFIT
-598 TQSKPAGKTYY
+598 TQSLAPGTSYY
-609 QSAIAEVSV
+609 QSAVSEVSV

>member
-13 RYELTSEVS
+13 RYELTSEIS
-22 DAPGLARWI
+22 DAPGLARWL

-49 SSHAEAALDSAR
+49 SSHAAAALDSAR

-67 DARLVR
+67 DDRLVR
-73 VLDAGRDDDFSYVVE
+73 VLDAGSDDDHSFVVE

-100 VRFESMHPEEARR
+100 VRFEAMHPEEARR

-155 AGALAGRDDVSSAE
+155 GGALAGRDDISSAE
-169 ATKRDASSLVKLLYT
+169 ATKRDAAACVKLLYT
-184 ALTGEWPGDES
+184 ALTGEWPGKAEEIT
-195 DVAGLK
+195 GLK
-201 GMKVAERRADG
+201 GLTVAERRADG

-219 LVDGVPNDLD
+219 VVDGIPSDLD
-229 TLCRQS
+229 TMCRQS

-254 WSAQMITAPGRGRRS
+254 WSAQMITAPGKGRRS
-269 DDAASK
+269 DDAASDEDEK
-275 DDASESNFTV
+275 DHNFTV
-285 RRASERADGDSR
+285 RRAADRTEGEGR

-312 ASAASSKG
+312 TTGAAKG
-320 TSTSSD
+320 ARRLSNAD
-326 DDTDAGQRTDGPR
+326 DDTDPGARAEGPR
-339 VALPRRPAAA
+339 AALPRKPAPRAA
-349 AAASEPDPADATMV
+349 NEQDPADATMI

-382 DAAYHRTSYDP
+382 DAAYHRTTYDP

-403 GFAGGTDDPDSGSS
+403 GFHGGTDDPDAGSS
-417 KLALGIVALFVLG
+417 KLALGIVALFVIG
-430 ALVLAVFGIKGI
+430 ALVLAVLGIRGI
-442 GGSKGSPAA
+442 GGNADTPAASNSGSASSGAASSGA
-451 SPSGSASASGATKSA
+451 SPSGSASRAG
-466 PSSSSSSSAA
+466 
-476 TTPVKVLG
+476 TPVKVQS
-484 ASVINQRGM
+484 ASVVNQRGM
-493 RVNDT
+493 RVND
-498 STMALAVDGDPS
+498 SSSMAQAVDGDTS
-510 TEWKSLHYLN
+510 TAWKSLLYRN
-520 QPWGGF
+520 RPWGGYP
-526 VGYGG
+526 GYGG

-536 GTSTDVKKIKITPGA
+536 GTSTDVKSIKITPGE
-551 GLPLTADVYVADVP
+551 GQPLTAEVYVGDAP
-565 GTSGT
+565 GTAGK

-578 TSEQTVEST
+578 TSQQTISST
-587 AKGRYVTIFIT
+587 AKGSYVTIFIT
-598 TQSKPAGKTYY
+598 TQSLAPGTSYY
-609 QSAIAEVSV
+609 QSAVSEVSV

>member
-13 RYELTSEVS
+13 RYELTSEIS
-22 DAPGLARWI
+22 DAPGLARWL

-49 SSHAEAALDSAR
+49 SSHAAAALDSAR

-67 DARLVR
+67 DDRLVR
-73 VLDAGRDDDFSYVVE
+73 VLDAGSDDDHSFVVE

-100 VRFESMHPEEARR
+100 VRFEAMHPEEARR

-155 AGALAGRDDVSSAE
+155 GGALAGRDDISSAE
-169 ATKRDASSLVKLLYT
+169 ATKRDAAACVKLLYT
-184 ALTGEWPGDES
+184 ALTGEWPGKAEEIT
-195 DVAGLK
+195 GLK
-201 GMKVAERRADG
+201 GLTVAERRADG

-219 LVDGVPNDLD
+219 VVDGIPSDLD
-229 TLCRQS
+229 TVCRQS

-254 WSAQMITAPGRGRRS
+254 WSAQMITAPGKGRRS
-269 DDAASK
+269 DDAASDEDEK
-275 DDASESNFTV
+275 DHNFTV
-285 RRASERADGDSR
+285 RRAADRTEGEGR

-312 ASAASSKG
+312 TTGAAKG
-320 TSTSSD
+320 ARRLSNAD
-326 DDTDAGQRTDGPR
+326 DDTDPGARAEGPR
-339 VALPRRPAAA
+339 AALPRKPAPRAA
-349 AAASEPDPADATMV
+349 NEQDPADATMI

-382 DAAYHRTSYDP
+382 DAAYHRTTYDP

-403 GFAGGTDDPDSGSS
+403 GFHGGTDDPDAGSS
-417 KLALGIVALFVLG
+417 KLALGIVALFVIG
-430 ALVLAVFGIKGI
+430 ALVLAVLGIRGI
-442 GGSKGSPAA
+442 GGNADTPAASNSGSASSGAASSGA
-451 SPSGSASASGATKSA
+451 SPSGSASRAG
-466 PSSSSSSSAA
+466 
-476 TTPVKVLG
+476 TPVKVQS
-484 ASVINQRGM
+484 ASVVNQRGM
-493 RVNDT
+493 RVND
-498 STMALAVDGDPS
+498 SSSMAQAVDGDTS
-510 TEWKSLHYLN
+510 TAWKSLLYRN
-520 QPWGGF
+520 RPWGGYP
-526 VGYGG
+526 GYGG

-536 GTSTDVKKIKITPGA
+536 GTSTDVKSIKITPGE
-551 GLPLTADVYVADVP
+551 GQPLTADVYVGDAP
-565 GTSGT
+565 GTAGK

-578 TSEQTVEST
+578 TSQQTISST
-587 AKGRYVTIFIT
+587 AKGSYVTIFIT
-598 TQSKPAGKTYY
+598 TQSLAPGTSYY
-609 QSAIAEVSV
+609 QSAVSEVSV

>member
-13 RYELTSEVS
+13 RYELTSEIS
-22 DAPGLARWI
+22 DAPGLARWL

-49 SSHAEAALDSAR
+49 SSHAAAALDSAR

-67 DARLVR
+67 DDRLVR
-73 VLDAGRDDDFSYVVE
+73 VLDAGSDDDHSFVVE

-100 VRFESMHPEEARR
+100 VRFEAMHPEEARR

-155 AGALAGRDDVSSAE
+155 GGALAGRDDISSAE
-169 ATKRDASSLVKLLYT
+169 ATKRDAAACVKLLYT
-184 ALTGEWPGDES
+184 ALTGEWPGKAEEIT
-195 DVAGLK
+195 GLK
-201 GMKVAERRADG
+201 GLTVAERRADG

-219 LVDGVPNDLD
+219 VVDGIPSDLD
-229 TLCRQS
+229 TMCRQS

-254 WSAQMITAPGRGRRS
+254 WSAQMITAPGKGRRS
-269 DDAASK
+269 DDAASDEDEK
-275 DDASESNFTV
+275 DHNFTV
-285 RRASERADGDSR
+285 RRAADRTEGEGR

-312 ASAASSKG
+312 TAGAAKG
-320 TSTSSD
+320 ARRLSNAD
-326 DDTDAGQRTDGPR
+326 DDTDPGARAEGPR
-339 VALPRRPAAA
+339 AALPRKPAPRAA
-349 AAASEPDPADATMV
+349 NEQDPADATMI

-382 DAAYHRTSYDP
+382 DAAYHRTTYDP

-403 GFAGGTDDPDSGSS
+403 GFHGGTDDPDAGSS
-417 KLALGIVALFVLG
+417 KLALGIVALFVIG
-430 ALVLAVFGIKGI
+430 ALVLAVLGIRGI
-442 GGSKGSPAA
+442 GGNADTPAASNSGSASSGAASSGA
-451 SPSGSASASGATKSA
+451 SPSGSASRAG
-466 PSSSSSSSAA
+466 
-476 TTPVKVLG
+476 TPVKVQS
-484 ASVINQRGM
+484 ASVVNQRGM
-493 RVNDT
+493 RVND
-498 STMALAVDGDPS
+498 SSSMAQAVDGDTS
-510 TEWKSLHYLN
+510 TAWKSLLYRN
-520 QPWGGF
+520 RPWGGYP
-526 VGYGG
+526 GYGG

-536 GTSTDVKKIKITPGA
+536 GTSTDVKSIKITPGE
-551 GLPLTADVYVADVP
+551 GQPLTADVYVGDAP
-565 GTSGT
+565 GTAGK

-578 TSEQTVEST
+578 TSQQTISST
-587 AKGRYVTIFIT
+587 AKGSYVTIFIT
-598 TQSKPAGKTYY
+598 TQSLAPGTSYY
-609 QSAIAEVSV
+609 QSAVSEVSV

>member
-13 RYELTSEVS
+13 RYELTSEIS
-22 DAPGLARWI
+22 DAPGLARWL

-49 SSHAEAALDSAR
+49 SSHAAAALDSAR

-67 DARLVR
+67 DDRLVR
-73 VLDAGRDDDFSYVVE
+73 VLDAGSDDDHSFVVE

-100 VRFESMHPEEARR
+100 VRFEAMHPEEARR

-155 AGALAGRDDVSSAE
+155 GGALAGRDDISSAE
-169 ATKRDASSLVKLLYT
+169 ATKRDAAACVKLLYT
-184 ALTGEWPGDES
+184 ALTGEWPGKAEEIT
-195 DVAGLK
+195 GLK
-201 GMKVAERRADG
+201 GLTVAERRADG

-219 LVDGVPNDLD
+219 VVDGVPSDLD
-229 TLCRQS
+229 TMCRQS

-254 WSAQMITAPGRGRRS
+254 WSAQMITAPGKGRRS
-269 DDAASK
+269 DDAAGDEDEK
-275 DDASESNFTV
+275 DQNFTV
-285 RRASERADGDSR
+285 RRAADRTEGEGR

-312 ASAASSKG
+312 TAGAAKG
-320 TSTSSD
+320 ARRLSNAD
-326 DDTDAGQRTDGPR
+326 DDTDPGARAEGPR
-339 VALPRRPAAA
+339 AALPRKPAPRAA
-349 AAASEPDPADATMV
+349 NEQDPADATMI

-382 DAAYHRTSYDP
+382 DAAYHRTTYDP

-403 GFAGGTDDPDSGSS
+403 GFHGGTDDPDAGSS
-417 KLALGIVALFVLG
+417 KLALGIVALFVIG
-430 ALVLAVFGIKGI
+430 ALVLAVLGIRGI
-442 GGSKGSPAA
+442 GGNADTPAASNSGSASSGAASSGA
-451 SPSGSASASGATKSA
+451 SPSGSASRAG
-466 PSSSSSSSAA
+466 
-476 TTPVKVLG
+476 TPVKVQS
-484 ASVINQRGM
+484 ASVVNQRGM
-493 RVNDT
+493 RVND
-498 STMALAVDGDPS
+498 SSSMAQAVDGDTS
-510 TEWKSLHYLN
+510 TAWKSLLYRN
-520 QPWGGF
+520 RPWGGYP
-526 VGYGG
+526 GYGG

-536 GTSTDVKKIKITPGA
+536 GTSTDVKSIKITPGE
-551 GLPLTADVYVADVP
+551 GQPLTADVYVGDAP
-565 GTSGT
+565 GTAGK

-578 TSEQTVEST
+578 TSQQTISST
-587 AKGRYVTIFIT
+587 AKGSYVTIFIT
-598 TQSKPAGKTYY
+598 TQSLAPGTSYY
-609 QSAIAEVSV
+609 QSAVSEVSV

>member
-13 RYELTSEVS
+13 RYELTSEIS
-22 DAPGLARWI
+22 DAPGLARWL

-49 SSHAEAALDSAR
+49 SSHAAAALDSAR

-67 DARLVR
+67 DDRLVR
-73 VLDAGRDDDFSYVVE
+73 VLDAGSDDDHSFVVE

-100 VRFESMHPEEARR
+100 VRFEAMHPEEARR

-155 AGALAGRDDVSSAE
+155 GGALAGRDDISSAE
-169 ATKRDASSLVKLLYT
+169 ATKRDAAACVKLLYT
-184 ALTGEWPGDES
+184 ALTGEWPGKAEEIT
-195 DVAGLK
+195 GLK
-201 GMKVAERRADG
+201 GLTVAERRADG

-219 LVDGVPNDLD
+219 VVDGIPSDLD
-229 TLCRQS
+229 TMCRQS

-254 WSAQMITAPGRGRRS
+254 WSAQMITAPGKGRRS
-269 DDAASK
+269 DDAASDEDEK
-275 DDASESNFTV
+275 DQNFTV
-285 RRASERADGDSR
+285 RRAADRTEGEGR

-312 ASAASSKG
+312 TTGAAKG
-320 TSTSSD
+320 ARRLGNAD
-326 DDTDAGQRTDGPR
+326 DDTDPGARAEGPR
-339 VALPRRPAAA
+339 AALPRKPAPRAA
-349 AAASEPDPADATMV
+349 NEQDPADATMI

-382 DAAYHRTSYDP
+382 DAAYHRTTYDP

-403 GFAGGTDDPDSGSS
+403 GFHGGTDDPDAGSS
-417 KLALGIVALFVLG
+417 KLALGIVALFVIG
-430 ALVLAVFGIKGI
+430 ALVLAVLGIRGI
-442 GGSKGSPAA
+442 GGNADTPAASNSGSASSGAASSGA
-451 SPSGSASASGATKSA
+451 SPSGSASRAG
-466 PSSSSSSSAA
+466 
-476 TTPVKVLG
+476 TPVKVQS
-484 ASVINQRGM
+484 ASVVNQRGM
-493 RVNDT
+493 RVND
-498 STMALAVDGDPS
+498 SSSMAQAVDGDTS
-510 TEWKSLHYLN
+510 TAWKSLLYRN
-520 QPWGGF
+520 RPWGGYP
-526 VGYGG
+526 GYGG

-536 GTSTDVKKIKITPGA
+536 GTSTDVKSIKITPGE
-551 GLPLTADVYVADVP
+551 GQPLTADVYVGDAP
-565 GTSGT
+565 GTAGK

-578 TSEQTVEST
+578 TSQQTISST
-587 AKGRYVTIFIT
+587 AKGSYVTIFIT
-598 TQSKPAGKTYY
+598 TQSLAPGTSYY
-609 QSAIAEVSV
+609 QSAVSEVSV

>member
-13 RYELTSEVS
+13 RYELTSEIS
-22 DAPGLARWI
+22 DAPGLARWL

-49 SSHAEAALDSAR
+49 SSHAAAALDSAR

-67 DARLVR
+67 DDRLVR
-73 VLDAGRDDDFSYVVE
+73 VLDAGSDDDHSFVVE

-100 VRFESMHPEEARR
+100 VRFEAMHPEEARR

-155 AGALAGRDDVSSAE
+155 GGALAGRDDISSAE
-169 ATKRDASSLVKLLYT
+169 ATKRDAAACVKLLYT
-184 ALTGEWPGDES
+184 ALTGEWPGKAEEIT
-195 DVAGLK
+195 GLK
-201 GMKVAERRADG
+201 GLTVAERRADG

-219 LVDGVPNDLD
+219 VVDGIPSDLD
-229 TLCRQS
+229 TMCRQS

-254 WSAQMITAPGRGRRS
+254 WSAQMITAPGKGRRS
-269 DDAASK
+269 DDAASDEDEK
-275 DDASESNFTV
+275 DHNFTV
-285 RRASERADGDSR
+285 RRAADRTEGEGR

-312 ASAASSKG
+312 TAGAAKG
-320 TSTSSD
+320 ARRLSNAD
-326 DDTDAGQRTDGPR
+326 DDTDPGARAEGPR
-339 VALPRRPAAA
+339 AALPRKPAPRAA
-349 AAASEPDPADATMV
+349 NEQDPADATMI

-382 DAAYHRTSYDP
+382 DAAYHRTTYDP

-403 GFAGGTDDPDSGSS
+403 GFHGGTDDPDAGSS
-417 KLALGIVALFVLG
+417 KLALGIVALFVIG
-430 ALVLAVFGIKGI
+430 ALVLAVLGIRGI
-442 GGSKGSPAA
+442 GGNADTPAASNSGSASSGAASSGA
-451 SPSGSASASGATKSA
+451 SPSGSASRAG
-466 PSSSSSSSAA
+466 
-476 TTPVKVLG
+476 TPVKVQS
-484 ASVINQRGM
+484 ASVVNQRGM
-493 RVNDT
+493 RVND
-498 STMALAVDGDPS
+498 SSSMAQAVDGDTS
-510 TEWKSLHYLN
+510 TAWKSLLYRN
-520 QPWGGF
+520 RPWGGYP
-526 VGYGG
+526 GYGG

-536 GTSTDVKKIKITPGA
+536 GTSTDVKSIEITPGE
-551 GLPLTADVYVADVP
+551 GQPLTADVYVGDAP
-565 GTSGT
+565 GTAGK

-578 TSEQTVEST
+578 TSQQTISST
-587 AKGRYVTIFIT
+587 AKGSYVTIFIT
-598 TQSKPAGKTYY
+598 TQSLAPGTSYY
-609 QSAIAEVSV
+609 QSAVSEVSV

>member
-13 RYELTSEVS
+13 RYELTSEIS
-22 DAPGLARWI
+22 DAPGLARWL

-49 SSHAEAALDSAR
+49 SSHAAAALDSAR

-67 DARLVR
+67 DDRLVR
-73 VLDAGRDDDFSYVVE
+73 VLDAGSDDDHSFVVE

-100 VRFESMHPEEARR
+100 VRFEAMHPEEARR

-155 AGALAGRDDVSSAE
+155 GGALAGRDDISSAE
-169 ATKRDASSLVKLLYT
+169 ATKRDAAACVKLLYT
-184 ALTGEWPGDES
+184 ALTGEWPGKAEEIT
-195 DVAGLK
+195 GLK
-201 GMKVAERRADG
+201 GLTVAERRADG

-219 LVDGVPNDLD
+219 VVDGIPSDLD
-229 TLCRQS
+229 TMCRQS

-254 WSAQMITAPGRGRRS
+254 WSAQMITAPGKGRRS
-269 DDAASK
+269 DDAASDEDEK
-275 DDASESNFTV
+275 DQNFTV
-285 RRASERADGDSR
+285 RRAADRTEGEGR

-312 ASAASSKG
+312 TAGAAKG
-320 TSTSSD
+320 ARRLSNAD
-326 DDTDAGQRTDGPR
+326 DDTDPGARAEGPGA
-339 VALPRRPAAA
+339 ALPRKPAPRAA
-349 AAASEPDPADATMV
+349 NEQDPADATMI

-382 DAAYHRTSYDP
+382 DAAYHRTTYDP

-403 GFAGGTDDPDSGSS
+403 GFHGGTDDPDAGSS
-417 KLALGIVALFVLG
+417 KLALGIVALFVIG
-430 ALVLAVFGIKGI
+430 ALVLAVLGIRGI
-442 GGSKGSPAA
+442 GGNADTPAASNSASTSSGAASSGA
-451 SPSGSASASGATKSA
+451 SPSGSASRAR
-466 PSSSSSSSAA
+466 
-476 TTPVKVLG
+476 TPVKVQS
-484 ASVINQRGM
+484 ASVVNQRGM
-493 RVNDT
+493 RVND
-498 STMALAVDGDPS
+498 SSSMAQAVDGDTS
-510 TEWKSLHYLN
+510 TTWKSLLYRN
-520 QPWGGF
+520 RPWGGYP
-526 VGYGG
+526 GYGG

-536 GTSTDVKKIKITPGA
+536 GTSTDVKSIKITPGE
-551 GLPLTADVYVADVP
+551 GQPLTADVYVGDAP
-565 GTSGT
+565 GTAGK

-578 TSEQTVEST
+578 TSQQTISST
-587 AKGRYVTIFIT
+587 AKGSYVTIFIT
-598 TQSKPAGKTYY
+598 TQSLAPGTSYY
-609 QSAIAEVSV
+609 QSAVSEVSV